1 MSKNLSTKENPEL
14 KDTVTQLLEIS
25 RENNSAFWRDIAKRL
40 MKPKSSYSR
49 TNVGK
54 IENSASDGDT
64 VVVAG
69 YILGSGYMKRKVT
82 VSAIKA
88 SPQAMKKI
96 SEGGSKFVSLVELAK
111 ENPKGTNLRI
121 LR

>member
-14 KDTVTQLLEIS
+14 KDTVAKLLEIS
-25 RENNSAFWRDIAKRL
+25 RENNSVFWRDIAKRL

-54 IENSASDGDT
+54 IESSTSDGDT

-69 YILGSGYMKRKVT
+69 YVVGSGYMKRKVT

-96 SEGGSKFVSLVELAK
+96 SEGGSKFVSLVDLAR
-111 ENPKGTNLRI
+111 ENPKGTNLIIVR
-121 LR
+121 

>member
-1 MSKNLSTKENPEL
+1 MSRKISSKENPEL
-14 KDTVTQLLEIS
+14 KETVNQLLQIS
-25 RENNSAFWRDIAKRL
+25 RENGSVFWRDIAKRL

-54 IENSASDGDT
+54 IEYETTDGET

-69 YILGSGYMKRKVT
+69 YVLGTGYMKRKVT
-82 VSAIKA
+82 VSALKA
-88 SPQAMKKI
+88 SPQAMKKMTD
-96 SEGGSKFVSLVELAK
+96 GGSRYVTLVELAK
-111 ENPKGTNLRI
+111 ENPKGTNIRI